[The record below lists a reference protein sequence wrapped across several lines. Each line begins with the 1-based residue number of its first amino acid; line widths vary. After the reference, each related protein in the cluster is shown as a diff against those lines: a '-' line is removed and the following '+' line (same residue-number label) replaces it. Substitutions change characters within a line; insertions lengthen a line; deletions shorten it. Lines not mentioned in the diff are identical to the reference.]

1 MNTKSFEEIE
11 ETVID
16 YMIHMSAED
25 TVKLYE
31 YITGTEVEVEDWKNK
46 LDSDVNIYYY

>member
-1 MNTKSFEEIE
+1 MKTLSFQEIE
-11 ETVID
+11 EFVIE

-31 YITGTEVEVEDWKNK
+31 HITKEQVEVEDWKN
-46 LDSDVNIYYY
+46 